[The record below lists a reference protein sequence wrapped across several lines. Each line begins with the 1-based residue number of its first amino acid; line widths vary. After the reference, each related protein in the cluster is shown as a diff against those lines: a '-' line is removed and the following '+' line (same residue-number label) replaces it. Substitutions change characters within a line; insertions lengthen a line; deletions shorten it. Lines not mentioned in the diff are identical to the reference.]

1 MVCAVTHLVHE
12 EGIGNDRRG
21 GETLQCR
28 KARFAALDPDSY
40 GQVLEDRLSQVTD
53 DLGVQGSQ
61 LPRELVCAGVPHTA
75 LRFGRRYSRGGEVDG
90 EGHDRTVDTEVT
102 SRVL

>member
-53 DLGVQGSQ
+53 DLGVRGSQ
-61 LPRELVCAGVPHTA
+61 LPRELVCAGFHTPPCGLVDATPEAVRSTGKVTTA
-75 LRFGRRYSRGGEVDG
+75 LW
-90 EGHDRTVDTEVT
+90 TPK
-102 SRVL
+102 